1 MFTVYV
7 LRSLSTHRLYVGQT
21 ADFQRRLSEHQAGTA
36 RYTRNR
42 GPWDVVLT
50 EEFATRSEA
59 MAREQ
64 FLKSGQGRAWLKGL
78 PDSSAHRAG
87 PPEAD

>member
-7 LRSLSTHRLYVGQT
+7 LRSIPTGKFYTGQT
-21 ADFQRRLSEHQAGTA
+21 EDLAQRLAEHRSGDA

-42 GPWDVVLT
+42 GPWELMHT
-50 EEFATRSEA
+50 EEFPTRAEA
-59 MAREQ
+59 MRREK
-64 FLKSGQGRAWLKGL
+64 FLKSGQGRSLLKQLLSGG
-78 PDSSAHRAG
+78 AG